1 MEKKYRQCTMKTVSE
16 KTCYKVIKQ
25 DTVMHVQPSRYIH
38 YIQDYIFFFSL
49 FTFAFL
55 SFNEYSWDKNLL
67 LLNLSFYP
75 CPVCSNLN

>member
-1 MEKKYRQCTMKTVSE
+1 
-16 KTCYKVIKQ
+16 
-25 DTVMHVQPSRYIH
+25 MHVQPSRYIH

-67 LLNLSFYP
+67 PLNLSLYVRLLPLFGL
-75 CPVCSNLN
+75 SKLELNDATAPATVIFTIF